1 MNLCVGVAVVE
12 KMVDLARLLQTQGLQ
27 NTCERTR
34 ASSSGGTTC
43 DNPVYA
49 SEVYEGAF
57 LNITGSALCTANY
70 PL

>member
-57 LNITGSALCTANY
+57 LNITGSALRTANY